1 MALDVALFVENEGLR
16 SLASSEIV
24 ASIGVVLRGTR
35 WLQIRRNLKTRRSVD
50 FDFPETAGRLQVRGL
65 TAGFDVRRTTYGRC
79 LTPQRPVLASDDVF
93 RKESIPLDVLP
104 RQAFGMTVQL
114 SKELAAALHAC
125 GELQLEVVDPVTSRV
140 YFIVESETHRQAMAA
155 LRARQDREAIA
166 QGLAEMEAGQGVPVE
181 EAFDSIRTRLGLRR
195 RQL

>member
-1 MALDVALFVENEGLR
+1 MT
-16 SLASSEIV
+16 S
-24 ASIGVVLRGTR
+24 
-35 WLQIRRNLKTRRSVD
+35 
-50 FDFPETAGRLQVRGL
+50 
-65 TAGFDVRRTTYGRC
+65 
-79 LTPQRPVLASDDVF
+79 TPQRPVLASDDVF
-93 RKESIPLDVLP
+93 REELIHPDVLP
-104 RQAFGMTVQL
+104 RYAFSMTVQL

-155 LRARQDREAIA
+155 LRALQDRDAIA
-166 QGLAEMEAGQGVPVE
+166 QGLAEMEAGQGVTVE

>member
-1 MALDVALFVENEGLR
+1 
-16 SLASSEIV
+16 
-24 ASIGVVLRGTR
+24 
-35 WLQIRRNLKTRRSVD
+35 
-50 FDFPETAGRLQVRGL
+50 
-65 TAGFDVRRTTYGRC
+65 
-79 LTPQRPVLASDDVF
+79 
-93 RKESIPLDVLP
+93 
-104 RQAFGMTVQL
+104 MTIQL

-155 LRARQDREAIA
+155 LRRQDCDAIA
-166 QGLAEMEAGQGVPVE
+166 QGLAEMEAGQGLPVE

>member
-1 MALDVALFVENEGLR
+1 
-16 SLASSEIV
+16 
-24 ASIGVVLRGTR
+24 
-35 WLQIRRNLKTRRSVD
+35 
-50 FDFPETAGRLQVRGL
+50 
-65 TAGFDVRRTTYGRC
+65 
-79 LTPQRPVLASDDVF
+79 
-93 RKESIPLDVLP
+93 
-104 RQAFGMTVQL
+104 MTVQL
-114 SKELAAALHAC
+114 SKDLAAALHAC

-155 LRARQDREAIA
+155 LRARQDRDAIA